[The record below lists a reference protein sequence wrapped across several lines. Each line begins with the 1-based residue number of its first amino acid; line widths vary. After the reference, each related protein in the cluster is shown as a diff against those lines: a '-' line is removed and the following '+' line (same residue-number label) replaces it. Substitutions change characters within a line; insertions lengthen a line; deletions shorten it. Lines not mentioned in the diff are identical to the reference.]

1 MKVSVIVIALN
12 EEARIAGCLE
22 SIRWADEIIVVDTGS
37 SDGTVDICKKY
48 TDKISQSE
56 WLGFGPLKDF
66 AVSKTSNEWVL
77 NIDADERVSDELRDE
92 ILALSSNPAIAAYN
106 IPFHNFFMN
115 RRLRFGGLGGEKHIR
130 LFNKNTAG
138 FGAEAV
144 HESVAVRGRTGKLKG
159 HIEHRSYRDLSA
171 YFQKFNLYT
180 SMIAREKFQK
190 GKKFPVSAF
199 FRIPYEFGVRYFFK
213 LGFLDGV
220 AGFIYASISAFY
232 AGVKYFKLY
241 ELTTGLK
248 E

>member
-12 EEARIAGCLE
+12 EEARIGDCLE
-22 SIRWADEIIVVDTGS
+22 SIKWADEIIVVDTGS

-92 ILALSSNPAIAAYN
+92 ILALSSNPAIAAYD

-130 LFNKNTAG
+130 LFNKNAAG

-144 HESVAVRGRTGKLKG
+144 
-159 HIEHRSYRDLSA
+159 
-171 YFQKFNLYT
+171 
-180 SMIAREKFQK
+180 
-190 GKKFPVSAF
+190 
-199 FRIPYEFGVRYFFK
+199 
-213 LGFLDGV
+213 
-220 AGFIYASISAFY
+220 
-232 AGVKYFKLY
+232 
-241 ELTTGLK
+241 
-248 E
+248 